1 MREQQLLELD
11 ALCRSKGIKL
21 LIVRSYGL
29 MGYMRV
35 SYTCTVLALFP
46 HCACTVLAMCF
57 IIYAGSQMLLGLARA
72 GWGWHVPQ
80 S

>member
-1 MREQQLLELD
+1 MREQQLVELD

-35 SYTCTVLALFP
+35 SVQQNY
-46 HCACTVLAMCF
+46 
-57 IIYAGSQMLLGLARA
+57 
-72 GWGWHVPQ
+72 
-80 S
+80 

>member
-11 ALCRSKGIKL
+11 VLCRSRGITL

-35 SYTCTVLALFP
+35 SHGGVRCAMPCFVVRCFEYVLKA
-46 HCACTVLAMCF
+46 
-57 IIYAGSQMLLGLARA
+57 
-72 GWGWHVPQ
+72 
-80 S
+80 